1 MELIYKNDYGAC
13 YKIDNALNPTCKIQ
27 MVIDTV
33 GIFLS
38 EREMGYLLEIV
49 RNSNQPCNCE
59 ECKGKRCN
67 KIWTT
72 SPWVD
77 VSLKVDDDIL
87 ELMEDLI
94 LGTQFMINMDATL
107 EKNRIK

>member
-13 YKIDNALNPTCKIQ
+13 YRVYNVPNPNCKFQ

-33 GIFLS
+33 GIFMS
-38 EREMGYLLEIV
+38 ESDISNLLGIIRRSYE
-49 RNSNQPCNCE
+49 PCNCE
-59 ECKGKRCN
+59 VCEGKRHN

-72 SPWVD
+72 NPLID
-77 VSLKVDDDIL
+77 TCLKVDDDIL

-94 LGTQFMINMDATL
+94 LGTQFILNMNATL
-107 EKNRIK
+107 EKNNIK